1 MLMID
6 DGCKNVSDEN
16 YEERD
21 LRGTLVLISDTDFTS
36 TYD

>member
-1 MLMID
+1 MID
-6 DGCKNVSDEN
+6 DGCKNGSDEN

-21 LRGTLVLISDTDFTS
+21 LRGTLVLISDTDFIS